1 MTKNEKISFSLIILI
16 PFLMGLG
23 VDLYVPSL
31 PIITSYFHS
40 TSGISYLTVGIYM
53 LGYGLGQAILGPIS
67 DLHGR
72 RKILIISA
80 FIFLIVS
87 FLAIFSINI
96 AFLIFMRF
104 LQGISIG
111 GLGVCVR
118 SIMVDVFYGE
128 KLRYV
133 SNYLTLSWSIGPI
146 IAPFIGAT
154 LEKYFGWKSN
164 FYLFFIYGLI
174 IYIYILKCFK
184 ETHPNHK
191 NKTLNNI
198 KNDLLDIL
206 KETSFT
212 LTVILS
218 AIGYSLVIIFNMVG
232 PFIIEKTLNKSIEIY
247 GYIAMFLGTAY
258 FLGTIVNRI
267 LIKKETEIRLIKYGI
282 CLVSIFS
289 FLMILINL
297 KHSYL
302 LVVILPVYLIFMSV
316 GFVVPNAV
324 SFSMGKFKDKGGI
337 ASSLFGL
344 INGLVVFTISN
355 LVGLFKIF
363 HGLELGIVY
372 LILGILSILIFLVL
386 KKDKSF
392 N

>member
-1 MTKNEKISFSLIILI
+1 MTKNEKISFSLIIFI

-53 LGYGLGQAILGPIS
+53 LGYGLGQAILGPVS

-72 RKILIISA
+72 RKILLISA
-80 FIFLIVS
+80 LIFLVVS
-87 FLAIFSINI
+87 FFAIFSINI
-96 AFLIFMRF
+96 TFLIFMRF

-174 IYIYILKCFK
+174 IYIYILKYFK

-191 NKTLNNI
+191 NKTINDI

-212 LTVILS
+212 FIVILS

-247 GYIAMFLGTAY
+247 GYIAMFLGTIA
-258 FLGTIVNRI
+258 NRI
-267 LIKKETEIRLIKYGI
+267 LIKKESEIFLIKCGI
-282 CLVSIFS
+282 CLVSLFS
-289 FLMILINL
+289 LLMIFINFKSSCLLII
-297 KHSYL
+297 
-302 LVVILPVYLIFMSV
+302 VIPVYLIFMSV

-324 SFSMGKFKDKGGI
+324 SLAMGKFKDKGGI

-344 INGLVVFTISN
+344 INGIVVFIISN
-355 LVGLFKIF
+355 LVGLFKIS
-363 HGLELGIVY
+363 HGLELGIIY
-372 LILGILSILIFLVL
+372 LILGLISILIFLIL